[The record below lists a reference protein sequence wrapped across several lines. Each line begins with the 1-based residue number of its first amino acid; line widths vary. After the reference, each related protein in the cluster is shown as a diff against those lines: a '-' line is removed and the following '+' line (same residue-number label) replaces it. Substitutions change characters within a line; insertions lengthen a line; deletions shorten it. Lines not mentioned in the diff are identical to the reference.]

1 MWRLLQQQKVY
12 SKKLKSALL
21 TGAIVQCSDNIDV
34 RATSSNSV
42 VWLLTN
48 IVYSEMWFS
57 IFTTKRKMKHVLKV
71 RPLNPCLPLNI
82 HQNSECLILTYA
94 HLFQIGQLWYVTFR
108 RHQLFKT
115 SCFDRSIFPLRMVR
129 VVSSTVWCLEM
140 SCHIAFSS
148 DWSLA
153 FVFFFL
159 VFLVLFWFV
168 FFYWNYIMFFFLLF
182 GPLCSW
188 LTLANFILFCLYRT
202 QPRIKQ

>member
-1 MWRLLQQQKVY
+1 MWGLLQQQKVY

-108 RHQLFKT
+108 RHQLFIFLHRKKKT
-115 SCFDRSIFPLRMVR
+115 EVRSSLKHHALIGQYFLWKWLELFLAQCGVSRCR
-129 VVSSTVWCLEM
+129 VTSHFRVTDL
-140 SCHIAFSS
+140 
-148 DWSLA
+148 
-153 FVFFFL
+153 
-159 VFLVLFWFV
+159 
-168 FFYWNYIMFFFLLF
+168 
-182 GPLCSW
+182 
-188 LTLANFILFCLYRT
+188 
-202 QPRIKQ
+202 